1 MSLEIV
7 KHSLAKDDLAEL
19 AEFIR
24 RRSPRTA
31 LRFLKAAERSLA
43 HLATMPELGAVVEFS
58 LPDELAGL
66 RCWRIRGFKNHL
78 VFYRFD
84 ETTLEVVR
92 VLYGTRDIEALFG
105 S

>member
-31 LRFLKAAERSLA
+31 LRFLKAAERSLSL
-43 HLATMPELGAVVEFS
+43 LAELPELGAAVEFP
-58 LPDELAGL
+58 LPAELAGL
-66 RCWRIRGFKNHL
+66 RCWRIRGFKKHL
-78 VFYRFD
+78 IFYRFD
-84 ETTLEVVR
+84 ENTLEVIR
-92 VLYGTRDIEALFG
+92 ILYGTRDIAALLG
-105 S
+105 D